1 MITKETLDE
10 HLADRSMLTL
20 PSKDLW
26 SRINHLCQPALES
39 FGSIWERLSASLDFY
54 YARSVATRNYSWAVP
69 CPRAI
74 DSIAAFADGAQIL
87 EVGSGLGLWARL
99 LRDHGAAVV
108 ATDSSPGLAWS
119 KPDEYVGTYT
129 AVEQLSALEAVA
141 QYPDSDVLMIV
152 WPPYNTP
159 MAAQALRAFK
169 GERLVYIGEDR
180 GGCCADEEFFRLL
193 DLEWHWWRTMQI
205 PQWPGIHDALYF
217 GRRLLV
223 TH

>member
-1 MITKETLDE
+1 MITKETFDE

-26 SRINHLCQPALES
+26 SRINHLCLPTLRAG
-39 FGSIWERLSASLDFY
+39 GSMRERLRFTMDEY
-54 YARSVATRNYSWAVP
+54 YARSVMTQNYSWAVP

-108 ATDSSPGLAWS
+108 ATDSSPGAAWS
-119 KPDEYVGTYT
+119 KADEYVGTYT
-129 AVEQLSALEAVA
+129 AVESLDALDAIA
-141 QYPDSDVLMIV
+141 RYPDSDVLMIA
-152 WPPYNTP
+152 WPPYGTP

-169 GERLVYIGEDR
+169 GERLVYIGEGR
-180 GGCCADEEFFRLL
+180 GGCCADDEFFRLL
-193 DLEWHWWRTMQI
+193 DLEWHWWRTTQI

-217 GRRLLV
+217 ARRLPV
-223 TH
+223 TR